1 MSDDTV
7 AAGTS
12 AAETIAAEAL
22 AAADTLISDFGHH
35 RRDAYFS
42 RFAPEATF
50 LFHSTPARLESR
62 AAYEQLWDEWEQQN
76 DFRVISCVSSDRRLQ
91 VFGEVAVFSHDVAS
105 TVSFDGT
112 VETLAERE
120 SIVLEKRGREWLA
133 VHEHLSART

>member
-1 MSDDTV
+1 VSDDTV
-7 AAGTS
+7 VAGTPG
-12 AAETIAAEAL
+12 AEAL
-22 AAADTLISDFGHH
+22 AAADALISDFGNH

-42 RFAPEATF
+42 RFAPESTF

-62 AAYEQLWDEWEQQN
+62 AAYEQLWDEWERQN
-76 DFRVISCVSSDRRLQ
+76 HFRVISCVSTERRIQ

-120 SIVLEKRGREWLA
+120 SIVLENRGGEWLA

>member
-7 AAGTS
+7 VAGTPG
-12 AAETIAAEAL
+12 AEAL
-22 AAADTLISDFGHH
+22 AAADALISDFGNH

-62 AAYEQLWDEWEQQN
+62 AAYEQLWHEWERQN
-76 DFRVISCVSSDRRLQ
+76 HFRVISCVSAERRIQ

-105 TVSFDGT
+105 TVSFDGS

-120 SIVLEKRGREWLA
+120 SIVLENRGGEWLA